1 MLIAFDPAK
10 DAANVAKYGVSLAR
24 ASELEMLAV
33 ETDTRFDYGEARFR
47 AWCLIDGE
55 AYCLAFTTRQ
65 GRVRAIS
72 LRRAHEK
79 EIKRYASQDRI

>member
-33 ETDTRFDYGEARFR
+33 ET
-47 AWCLIDGE
+47 I
-55 AYCLAFTTRQ
+55 
-65 GRVRAIS
+65 RVSITAKPGFG
-72 LRRAHEK
+72 LGA
-79 EIKRYASQDRI
+79 